1 MEKLQKIKGIIFGH
15 AVADALGVPVEFKS
29 REELKKNPVTDMR
42 EYGTYNQPKGTWS
55 DDTSLT
61 LCTLE
66 SIAEKQDVH
75 PEDIMKRFGWYLND
89 NYMTPHG
96 DMFDIGITTRNAIWQ
111 YLYGDKYPYGSSDVN
126 SNGNGSLMR
135 IIPVTL
141 FHVFK
146 KQSPVK
152 YRDDIHNVSMLT
164 HAHERSV
171 LACGIYDFVLQE
183 IIKNPTMES
192 VRNGLDN
199 AYSVYKLNDEI
210 KTYTRLFKY
219 NFALLPESEIKSTGY
234 VVDSLEA
241 AIWCLLNTK
250 SYKECVLKAVNLG
263 EDTDTVG
270 AIAGGLAGALYGYDA
285 IPTDWLDCLSK
296 KETIEKMCED
306 FVKSLE

>member
-199 AYSVYKLNDEI
+199 AYSVYKLNYEI

-219 NFALLPESEIKSTGY
+219 DFALLPESEIKSTGY

-241 AIWCLLNTK
+241 AIWCLMNTK
-250 SYKECVLKAVNLG
+250 SYEECVLKAVNLG
-263 EDTDTVG
+263 GDTDTVG

-285 IPTDWLDCLSK
+285 IPTDWLNSLVK
-296 KETIEKMCED
+296 KEMIDKLCED
-306 FVKSLE
+306 FAKIL

>member
-89 NYMTPHG
+89 DYMTPHG

-199 AYSVYKLNDEI
+199 AYSVYKLTDEI

-219 NFALLPESEIKSTGY
+219 DFALLPESEIKSTGY

-263 EDTDTVG
+263 GDTDTVG

-285 IPTDWLDCLSK
+285 IPEKWLNTLIK
-296 KETIEKMCED
+296 KEMIDKLCED
-306 FVKSLE
+306 FAKIL

>member
-29 REELKKNPVTDMR
+29 REELKKNPVTDMC

-75 PEDIMKRFGWYLND
+75 TEDIMKRFGWYLND

-164 HAHERSV
+164 HAHKRSV

-199 AYSVYKLNDEI
+199 AYSVYKLTDEI

-219 NFALLPESEIKSTGY
+219 DFALLPESEIKSTGY

-285 IPTDWLDCLSK
+285 IPEKWLNTLIK
-296 KETIEKMCED
+296 KEMIDKLCED
-306 FVKSLE
+306 FAKIL

>member
-15 AVADALGVPVEFKS
+15 AVADAIGVPVEFKS

-199 AYSVYKLNDEI
+199 AYSVYKLNYEI
-210 KTYTRLFKY
+210 KTYTRLFK
-219 NFALLPESEIKSTGY
+219 
-234 VVDSLEA
+234 
-241 AIWCLLNTK
+241 
-250 SYKECVLKAVNLG
+250 
-263 EDTDTVG
+263 
-270 AIAGGLAGALYGYDA
+270 
-285 IPTDWLDCLSK
+285 
-296 KETIEKMCED
+296 
-306 FVKSLE
+306 

>member
-1 MEKLQKIKGIIFGH
+1 MEKLQIIKGIIFGH

-42 EYGTYNQPKGTWS
+42 AYGTYNQPKGTWS

-61 LCTLE
+61 LCTFE

-75 PEDIMKRFGWYLND
+75 LEDIMKRFGWYLN
-89 NYMTPHG
+89 NAYMTPHG

-152 YRDDIHNVSMLT
+152 YRDDIHNVSALT
-164 HAHERSV
+164 HAHPRS
-171 LACGIYDFVLQE
+171 LIGCGIYDFVLQE
-183 IIKNPTMES
+183 IIKNPSKES

-219 NFALLPESEIKSTGY
+219 DFALLPESEIKSTGY

-263 EDTDTVG
+263 KDTDTVG
-270 AIAGGLAGALYGYDA
+270 AIAGGLAGALYGYDS
-285 IPTDWLDCLSK
+285 IPKEWLNALVK
-296 KETIEKMCED
+296 KEMIEKLCED
-306 FVKSLE
+306 FAQIL

>member
-15 AVADALGVPVEFKS
+15 AVADALGVPVEFTT

-75 PEDIMKRFGWYLND
+75 LEDIMKRFGWYLND
-89 NYMTPHG
+89 DYMTPHG

-219 NFALLPESEIKSTGY
+219 DFALLPESEIKSTGY

-241 AIWCLLNTK
+241 AIWCLMNTK
-250 SYKECVLKAVNLG
+250 SYEECVLKAVNLG
-263 EDTDTVG
+263 GDTDTVG
-270 AIAGGLAGALYGYDA
+270 AIAGGLAGALYGYDS
-285 IPTDWLDCLSK
+285 IPTDWLNSLVK
-296 KETIEKMCED
+296 KEMIDKLCED
-306 FVKSLE
+306 FASIL

>member
-15 AVADALGVPVEFKS
+15 AVADAIGVPVEFKS

-199 AYSVYKLNDEI
+199 AYSVYKLNYEI

-219 NFALLPESEIKSTGY
+219 DFALLPESEIKSTGY

-263 EDTDTVG
+263 GDTDTVG

-285 IPTDWLDCLSK
+285 IPEKWLNSLVK
-296 KETIEKMCED
+296 KEMIDKLCED
-306 FVKSLE
+306 FAKIL

>member
-1 MEKLQKIKGIIFGH
+1 MEKLQIIKGIIFGH
-15 AVADALGVPVEFKS
+15 AVADALGVPVEFKT
-29 REELKKNPVTDMR
+29 REYLRKNPVTDMIG
-42 EYGTYNQPKGTWS
+42 YGTYCQPKGTWS
-55 DDTSLT
+55 DDTSMT

-66 SIAEKQDVH
+66 SITKNKEINLT
-75 PEDIMKRFGWYLND
+75 DIMESFSKWRCFG
-89 NYMTPHG
+89 YMTPNG
-96 DMFDIGITTRNAIWQ
+96 DCFDIGNATYSAISN
-111 YLYGDKYPYGSSDVN
+111 YLDGKSFPYGNNSEY

-141 FHVFK
+141 FHTFK

-183 IIKNPTMES
+183 IIKNPTLES

-199 AYSVYKLNDEI
+199 AYSVYKLTDEI
-210 KTYTRLFKY
+210 KTYTRLFRYDFDKT
-219 NFALLPESEIKSTGY
+219 PENEIKSSGY

-241 AIWCLLNTK
+241 AIWCVLNSK
-250 SYKECVLKAVNLG
+250 SYEECVLKAVNLG
-263 EDTDTVG
+263 EDTDTIG

-285 IPTDWLDCLSK
+285 IPEKWLNTLIK
-296 KETIEKMCED
+296 KEMIDKLCED
-306 FVKSLE
+306 FAKIL